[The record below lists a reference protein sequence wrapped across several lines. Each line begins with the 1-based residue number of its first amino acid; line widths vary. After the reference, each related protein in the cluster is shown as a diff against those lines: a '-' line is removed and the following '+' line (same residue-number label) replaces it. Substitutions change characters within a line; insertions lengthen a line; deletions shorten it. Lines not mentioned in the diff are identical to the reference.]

1 LYLLLTNTKKSQE
14 VTLVRRWLQQTSLPS
29 TEDDTNNIFIPES
42 FRILNDFFCNLNTDL
57 EKFRIYVIEELS
69 EALNIFKKH
78 NWMGHVA
85 NLENCISSISK
96 FFFKFFDFT
105 IATILIFLV
114 IPTKI
119 YITERSNI

>member
-78 NWMGHVA
+78 NW
-85 NLENCISSISK
+85 
-96 FFFKFFDFT
+96 
-105 IATILIFLV
+105 
-114 IPTKI
+114 
-119 YITERSNI
+119 